1 MIIEIIKSV
10 YCTIAVLIG
19 LVGWQLPVHI
29 LLLQIA
35 SPGSIGGRAMT
46 TRK

>member
-10 YCTIAVLIG
+10 YCTIAVHPIAVLIG

-29 LLLQIA
+29 LLL
-35 SPGSIGGRAMT
+35 
-46 TRK
+46 